1 MPKEKKV
8 PKKKQAAPAP
18 YDASKSD
25 KAKKSPPEKNPLF
38 EKRPKNFGIGQDYHP
53 GRDLTRFVRWPKYI
67 RLQRQRRV
75 LYARLKTPPS
85 INQFTRTLDKNTA
98 TTLFKFLVKYK
109 PESKE
114 VKKKRLLEQAKIK
127 AEATKK
133 KPEGDQTPAA
143 STPFKKHNYVKYG
156 INHITRLV
164 ESKKAK
170 LVVIAHDVDPIEIVI
185 WLPALCRKMQV
196 PYCIVKGKAR
206 LGAVVGTKTATALA
220 LTRVNNEDQN
230 ELRTLAQGIKESFND
245 RYEELILKRK
255 VWGGGKLGNKS
266 QHALNKRQKI
276 IQKEAARAAGGV

>member
-8 PKKKQAAPAP
+8 SKKKQAAPAP
-18 YDASKSD
+18 YDASKA
-25 KAKKSPPEKNPLF
+25 KEAKKAAPEKNPLF
-38 EKRPKNFGIGQDYHP
+38 EKRPKNFGIGQDLHP
-53 GRDLTRFVRWPKYI
+53 GRDLTRFVKWPKYI

-98 TTLFKFLVKYK
+98 TTLFKFLLKYK

-114 VKKKRLLEQAKIK
+114 IKKKRLLEQAKSK

-133 KPEGDQTPAA
+133 KPEGDAQA
-143 STPFKKHNYVKYG
+143 SAPPPTKKPNHIKYG

-206 LGAVVGTKTATALA
+206 LGAVVNQKTATALA
-220 LTRVNNEDQN
+220 ITRVNNEDQN

-245 RYEELILKRK
+245 RYEELILKRR
-255 VWGGGKLGNKS
+255 VWGGGKLGVKS
-266 QHALNKRQKI
+266 THALNKRQKVM
-276 IQKEAARAAGGV
+276 QKEASRATGAV